1 MFKGTGIH
9 AVGRRKSAVARV
21 YLRPGTGQVTVNGKP
36 YDQYFGRE
44 TSTMIVRQ
52 PLQLIEGADQFDILL
67 NISGGGLSGQAG
79 AARHAISRALL
90 KNSTENRLPLRQA
103 GFLTRDPRVVER
115 KKYGRH
121 KARKR
126 AQFSKR

>member
-9 AVGRRKSAVARV
+9 AVGRRKSAVARA
-21 YLRPGTGQVTVNGKP
+21 YLRPGTGKVTVNGKP
-36 YDQYFGRE
+36 YEQYFSRE

-52 PLQLIEGADQFDILL
+52 PIELIQGAEQFDIVL

-90 KNSTENRLPLRQA
+90 KNSPDNRLPLREA
-103 GFLTRDPRVVER
+103 GFLTRDSRVVER
-115 KKYGRH
+115 KKYGLR
-121 KARKR
+121 KARR
-126 AQFSKR
+126 RPQYSKR